1 MMIFY
6 FVMCVFSVVYLVNRV
21 VTDLRKL
28 FVSFKSVLLV
38 SIVMDMFI
46 GAMMVCLVYMSYK
59 AI

>member
-46 GAMMVCLVYMSYK
+46 GVMMVCLVYMSYK